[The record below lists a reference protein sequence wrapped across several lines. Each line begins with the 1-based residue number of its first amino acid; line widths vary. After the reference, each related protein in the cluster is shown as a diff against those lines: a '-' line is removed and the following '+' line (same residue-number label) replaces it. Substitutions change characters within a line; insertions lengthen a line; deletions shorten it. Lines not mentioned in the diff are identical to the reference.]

1 MALRRHLKRTKKIAS
16 LRYVKKLEMQ
26 ESSFMI
32 RALIVLRFPNE
43 QAMDDLTNFLD
54 KSIILS

>member
-1 MALRRHLKRTKKIAS
+1 
-16 LRYVKKLEMQ
+16 MQ

>member
-32 RALIVLRFPNE
+32 RALVLRFPNE
-43 QAMDDLTNFLD
+43 QAMGDQINFLD